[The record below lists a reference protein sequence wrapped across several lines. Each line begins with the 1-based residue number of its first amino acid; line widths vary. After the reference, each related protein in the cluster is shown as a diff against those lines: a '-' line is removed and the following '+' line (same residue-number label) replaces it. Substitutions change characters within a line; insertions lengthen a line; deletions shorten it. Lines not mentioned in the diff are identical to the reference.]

1 MNNPN
6 IINTIVGLHTV
17 DYLSQYTKGKF
28 RMITKVRAGFTSCV
42 DARPFDNERMMK
54 NPESIISGYK
64 RGALQTVEFCPD
76 GGDYYLT
83 VFARV
88 GKKVK
93 FMDEAIMAALTV
105 GTINGM
111 FDNTNL
117 MDMAQYKTVNSK
129 TWASKAFTVNEAVEV
144 LETA

>member
-1 MNNPN
+1 
-6 IINTIVGLHTV
+6 
-17 DYLSQYTKGKF
+17 
-28 RMITKVRAGFTSCV
+28 
-42 DARPFDNERMMK
+42 
-54 NPESIISGYK
+54 
-64 RGALQTVEFCPD
+64 
-76 GGDYYLT
+76 
-83 VFARV
+83 
-88 GKKVK
+88 
-93 FMDEAIMAALTV
+93 MAALTV